1 MAESLTVRKQ
11 VLRHKA
17 LAVRSSVH
25 DASATEQAEHLAQL
39 LIELLDAHVQE
50 LAEAAARPA
59 YLAGMYDE
67 PAHLPIQ
74 KTEGDLW
81 PARPINDG
89 SLAAQLSP
97 TLSDEQA
104 RRIAQDIQAEP
115 WPNVPPDV
123 LAWLKRQRAAEQAA
137 ALEAEAA
144 AARAAEE
151 QQDAAQRT
159 IRVAAYSAIG
169 SEISLAPFARLV
181 GQGLADGTRV
191 LLYAPIVLHPHHME
205 FVPVS
210 AQELADPAASG
221 LDFLVDPVHPARR
234 PADRRFEPCGNL
246 DFILVPG
253 LAFDVLGNRLGFGG
267 GFYDAYLSMYR
278 AQLKWAGQDM
288 GSWAQPRPSHELR
301 AIGVCYS
308 EQVVE
313 TGVIPMGYNDQMVDL
328 VLTASGLASA

>member
-1 MAESLTVRKQ
+1 MAEALTVRKQ
-11 VLRHKA
+11 VLRREA
-17 LAVRSSVH
+17 LATRSLAH
-25 DASATEQAEHLAQL
+25 ATSATEQAECLAQL
-39 LIELLDAHVQE
+39 LLELLEARVRE

-67 PAHLPIQ
+67 PAHLPTQ
-74 KTEGDLW
+74 RTEGDLW

-97 TLSDEQA
+97 TLSDEEA
-104 RRIAQDIQAEP
+104 TRIARDIQAEP

-137 ALEAEAA
+137 ALEAEAE
-144 AARAAEE
+144 AARVAEE

-159 IRVAAYSAIG
+159 IRIAAYAAVD

-181 GQGLADGTRV
+181 DQGLADGTRV
-191 LLYAPIVLHPHHME
+191 LFYAPIVLHPHHME
-205 FVPVS
+205 FVQVS
-210 AQELADPAASG
+210 AQELADPASSG
-221 LDFLVDPVHPARR
+221 LDFLVDPVRPARR

-253 LAFDVLGNRLGFGG
+253 LAFDAQGNRLGFGG

-288 GSWAQPRPSHELR
+288 GSWPQPRPSHETR
-301 AIGVCYS
+301 AIGVCFP

-313 TGVIPMGYNDQMVDL
+313 AGVIPMGYNDQMVDL
-328 VLTASGLASA
+328 VLTSAGLVSA